1 MTAFAFVADPVG
13 PDTTT
18 STTPTACTGDTAIT
32 LVAVFDVM
40 DADVPPN
47 VTLDVLT
54 RFVPVMVTVVPPPL
68 PLVAGDTAVTAG
80 GVTNVNA
87 LVFVTEP
94 PGVVTT
100 IDTAVALA
108 AFAGVVTVTVVAVA
122 AVIVPAV
129 PPNVTKVAC
138 AKFVP
143 VNVTD

>member
-1 MTAFAFVADPVG
+1 VTAFTFVAEPVG
-13 PDTTT
+13 PETTT
-18 STTPTACTGDTAIT
+18 STTPTARTGDTAIT

-40 DADVPPN
+40 DANVPPN

-54 RFVPVMVTVVPPPL
+54 RFVPVMVTVVPPPV
-68 PLVAGDTAVTAG
+68 PLLAGVSDVTAG
-80 GVTNVNA
+80 GVAKVNA
-87 LVFVTEP
+87 KVRVAFP

-108 AFAGVVTVTVVAVA
+108 AFAGVVTVTEVAVA

-129 PPNVTKVAC
+129 PPNVTDVAC